1 MESILQ
7 VNHLKK
13 VFHQRG
19 KGDIPAVNDVSFCLY
34 PGEILGIVGESGSG
48 KSTVAKLITRL
59 TDASEG
65 EIILDGQSITHLK
78 GTALKEAYGKIQ
90 MVFQNPVGSF
100 DPRRTLGDGIGESLR
115 NQGLPKVEIR
125 KKVSELLEQ
134 CGLDASYAD
143 RYPHQV
149 SGGQCQRAAIARAL
163 AVEPKVLICDEAT
176 SALDP
181 QTTGAILQL
190 LKHLNKKLG
199 ITIVII
205 THEMAVVKEICD
217 RVAVME
223 HGNVVEEGDVFSI
236 FAAPKAGITRDF
248 IRTTSNLQKIEKLIE
263 DKSPLVELKPGEKIL
278 RLNYIKKNTS
288 EALISETS
296 RKFNINLNIIFADL
310 EIVQDA
316 PIGGTVAIA
325 SGRKEDI
332 EGAVEYLKA
341 KNVGVEVIEN
351 G

>member
-1 MESILQ
+1 MIFQHFNLMRS
-7 VNHLKK
+7 
-13 VFHQRG
+13 RT
-19 KGDIPAVNDVSFCLY
+19 
-34 PGEILGIVGESGSG
+34 VGENVAYPLKGSG
-48 KSTVAKLITRL
+48 LTKQQIKAKV
-59 TDASEG
+59 
-65 EIILDGQSITHLK
+65 K
-78 GTALKEAYGKIQ
+78 
-90 MVFQNPVGSF
+90 
-100 DPRRTLGDGIGESLR
+100 
-115 NQGLPKVEIR
+115 
-125 KKVSELLEQ
+125 ELLE
-134 CGLDASYAD
+134 LVDIAEKENA
-143 RYPHQV
+143 YPSQL
-149 SGGQCQRAAIARAL
+149 SGGQKQRVAIARAR
-163 AVEPKVLICDEAT
+163 ANDPKVLLCDEAT

-263 DKSPLVELKPGEKIL
+263 DKSTLVELKPGEKIL

>member
-1 MESILQ
+1 MIELKNIGVTFQ
-7 VNHLKK
+7 QNKQDFQAVKNVNLT
-13 VFHQRG
+13 
-19 KGDIPAVNDVSFCLY
+19 IEE
-34 PGEILGIVGESGSG
+34 GEIFGIVGPSGAG
-48 KSTVAKLITRL
+48 KSTLVRVINLLQPPTAGQVLIEGNEITSLKRKELCKVRLDIGMIFQHFNLMRSRTVGENVAYP
-59 TDASEG
+59 
-65 EIILDGQSITHLK
+65 LK
-78 GTALKEAYGKIQ
+78 G
-90 MVFQNPVGSF
+90 S
-100 DPRRTLGDGIGESLR
+100 
-115 NQGLPKVEIR
+115 GLTKQQIKAKV
-125 KKVSELLEQ
+125 KELLE
-134 CGLDASYAD
+134 LVDIAEKENA
-143 RYPHQV
+143 YPSQL
-149 SGGQCQRAAIARAL
+149 SGGQKQRVAIARAL
-163 AVEPKVLICDEAT
+163 ANDPKVLLCDEAT